1 MREEVAAWLVSASQT
16 LVDVAGVVSPVFLV
30 GFALSIFR
38 RTRPWTG
45 AILYWFSF
53 LAGAAT
59 WFYGA
64 GITFASFGWVGLFVG
79 LVLLGV
85 GVVPMG
91 VIGGLLEG
99 GELAAMARGLLLMVV
114 VTFLFR
120 GVGVWLLRSGPATA
134 QQLDR
139 IRWLVGNR
147 DGAERADRGPETEAS
162 ADELIRRLEALP
174 QRRAE
179 DELTEDDSAPVISPE
194 EAREWVSGTL
204 HGSRVRLAECLR
216 AEGRDQLY
224 LIKPRGFPLSG
235 WFRPNWLEDA
245 QGRVYATRAAAQ
257 NAAGYSGF
265 MGAMEALERGGPL
278 QGGELAEPRTEVV
291 QVQRLPSWVREV
303 EMADGKIVQLRHD
316 TFAGGCGCLM
326 YAGVICGGLVTVT
339 TAWLRG
345 LTAGT
350 SVAVAVLLGLAVL
363 IASWRFSE
371 RSDAEARAICLC
383 GLPLDPR

>member
-265 MGAMEALERGGPL
+265 MGGSPRGKPIAPAPGRPINGIMGPS
-278 QGGELAEPRTEVV
+278 GRVRPRARWRGPRGPGRRGRRRPGRRPG
-291 QVQRLPSWVREV
+291 RLP
-303 EMADGKIVQLRHD
+303 
-316 TFAGGCGCLM
+316 
-326 YAGVICGGLVTVT
+326 T
-339 TAWLRG
+339 TGAVCAA
-345 LTAGT
+345 TAGT
-350 SVAVAVLLGLAVL
+350 PDTS
-363 IASWRFSE
+363 S
-371 RSDAEARAICLC
+371 RSGRADRPCPGAGGRPTYGRRC
-383 GLPLDPR
+383 DR